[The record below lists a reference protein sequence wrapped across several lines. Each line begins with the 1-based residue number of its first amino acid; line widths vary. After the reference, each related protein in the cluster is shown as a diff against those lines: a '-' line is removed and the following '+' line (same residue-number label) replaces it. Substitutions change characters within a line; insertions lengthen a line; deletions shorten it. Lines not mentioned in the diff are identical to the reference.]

1 MANLNEE
8 KINVVPW
15 MDWTVVPLGMHVD
28 VRRKMWSGYGFCYL
42 RMLRLLKEIKEF
54 VDGKWDIAP

>member
-1 MANLNEE
+1 MNEE

-15 MDWTVVPLGMHVD
+15 MDWTVVPLGMLALEGKCGLV
-28 VRRKMWSGYGFCYL
+28 MGSAPS
-42 RMLRLLKEIKEF
+42 RMLSLLKEIKEF